1 MIDKTFSVDSSPDI
15 EVRVESGRVE
25 LRRGRPGTVHVTVD
39 TKNPD
44 FIVEQR
50 GNSILVSS
58 DKTTPWLSR
67 GSAYVVV
74 ETPEGSDLLMAV
86 ASAQTQA
93 ALSLGKVDIKTA
105 SGDIEVESAET
116 LNVKTASGDT
126 RVKRVDR
133 SLRFTSASGDLVVE
147 NTVHGSIS
155 ASTASGDIYID
166 ECEGTLD
173 VKTASGDTRVRRFT
187 GRSVYCKGM
196 SGTIDLGIPRRTEV
210 SLDVNLLSGKM
221 KLPEPE
227 TGDDEPERRMEIRVK
242 LVSGDLRI
250 ERAD

>member
-1 MIDKTFSVDSSPDI
+1 MIDETFSVDSSPDI
-15 EVRVESGRVE
+15 EVRIESGRVE
-25 LRRGRPGTVHVTVD
+25 LRRGEPGVVHVTVD

-67 GSAYVVV
+67 GSAYAVI
-74 ETPEGSDLLMAV
+74 ETPEGSDLQVAV
-86 ASAQTQA
+86 ASAQVSA
-93 ALSLGKVDIKTA
+93 ALPLGKVDIKTA
-105 SGDIEVESAET
+105 SGDIQVEGAET
-116 LNVKTASGDT
+116 LGVKTASGDT
-126 RVKRVDR
+126 RVNHVDR
-133 SLRFTSASGDLVVE
+133 SLHFTSASGDLLVE
-147 NTVHGSIS
+147 DTVRGSVI

-166 ECEGTLD
+166 ECEATLD

-187 GRSVYCKGM
+187 GRSAHCKGM

-210 SLDVNLLSGKM
+210 SLDVNLLSGKL

-227 TGDDEPERRMEIRVK
+227 TGDDEPERQMEIRAK

-250 ERAD
+250 ERVD

>member
-1 MIDKTFSVDSSPDI
+1 MIDKTFSVDSSPDV
-15 EVRVESGRVE
+15 EVRIESGRVE
-25 LRRGRPGTVHVTVD
+25 LRRGEPGTVHVTVD

-44 FIVEQR
+44 FVVEQR

-74 ETPEGSDLLMAV
+74 ETPEDSDLQVAV
-86 ASAQTQA
+86 ASAQVQA
-93 ALSLGKVDIKTA
+93 ALPLGKVDIKTA
-105 SGDIEVESAET
+105 SGDIDVENAET
-116 LNVKTASGDT
+116 LSVKSASGDT

-133 SLRFTSASGDLVVE
+133 SLRFTSASGDLAVE
-147 NTVHGSIS
+147 DIVSGSVT

-187 GRSVYCKGM
+187 GRSAYCKGM
-196 SGTIDLGIPRRTEV
+196 SGTIDLGIPRHTEV
-210 SLDVNLLSGKM
+210 SLDVNLLSGKL

-227 TGDDEPERRMEIRVK
+227 TGDEEPERQMEIRVK

-250 ERAD
+250 ERVD